1 MRKYFAIILV
11 VIVVAILYIAVF
23 VNTGKTDKDI
33 DLPQISKGTLDL
45 TRWDFSNYEPLKLD
59 GEWEFYRKQFLEPD
73 DYNINLPGKNEF
85 LQVPRSRSK
94 YFHGAKFSSE
104 VCGTYRLV
112 IKTKPQDNILA
123 LRIPRILTA
132 YKIWINDKLMSSCGV
147 IEVNTSPSKGRV
159 VPNTI
164 FFSNNRSTIQ
174 IVLQVSNFIEHKGGI
189 TASFTLGVSQ
199 KVLKERDKQIEHDMF
214 LFGLIFIIGCYH
226 IIYYVF
232 NRKNISTLL
241 FGVFCMIVGLRTI
254 ISGECVLLQLI
265 NVNESIIFRLMY
277 AIFGVGATVLI
288 TFYATLFAQE
298 YSKKV
303 LRFFQVTNL
312 ICVAVIMYF
321 GASTSFNFI
330 IVFECIGVISG
341 LYTICVVILAYIHK
355 RQSALIILG
364 GTILILSVIIN
375 DILNTEYI
383 LETKVLLMPIGLAVF
398 IFIQSV
404 VLALRFSEAFK
415 NVEQLSIRLVR
426 SNRVKDNIL
435 ANTSHELKT
444 PLHGII
450 GISEHLLNTN
460 LPTSAINNINK
471 IMVSAKRLSNLV
483 NDLLDY
489 SKLRHNYI
497 KLNLVSCNLKMSV
510 DFTIDMFQH
519 ALSDVE
525 VINDVNH
532 AFFVKADEG
541 RLLQILQ
548 NLIGNAIKFTKKGVI
563 KISAEKKNDMIEV
576 SISDNGPGIEEKD
589 FKRIFKS
596 FEQIDSS
603 VHRKY
608 GGAGLGLAIT
618 KNLIKEHGGRIWI
631 TSEIGKGSTFIFT
644 LCSSDNE
651 VIPCAVVKP
660 SSNINNNI
668 DKDRPR
674 LNKFNKKPFKILIVD
689 DDTIN
694 INLVLN
700 HLMSDGYEC
709 VSATSAIKI
718 LDLVDKEKPHLI
730 LLDVMMPE
738 VDGFQACKK
747 IRQNYDVNQLPIIF
761 LTAKNQLSDL
771 MSGFKIGGN
780 DYIIKP
786 FYKNELL
793 ARIETHLELLTAN
806 HRLDNLYKFT
816 YLISD
821 IDDIKQLVLT
831 AMEILRLDYRV
842 KNVNAYFEK
851 KSIGKSETKRLDK
864 EVGKLAFKENIEIIQ
879 KDKVILFFAKI
890 CNGFIIGIECNDID
904 TNIVFFKSILEQ
916 IQNTRNNIIS
926 FIKNTLR
933 LKALSTIAGHLED
946 TYYIKADAKYAW
958 LHTSREK
965 IFIELQLGQII
976 LFFHNA
982 LVRVHR
988 SYLVNPLFVNEIV
1001 KNNKGSFDIVVGK
1014 TRIPVGQKYKNLI
1027 NENTIFRQA
1036 KLRGLHR

>member
-1 MRKYFAIILV
+1 MGKYFTIIIV
-11 VIVVAILYIAVF
+11 VIIVVILYITVF
-23 VNTGKTDKDI
+23 VNMGKTDKNI
-33 DLPQISKGTLDL
+33 NLPQISKGTLDL

-59 GEWEFYRKQFLEPD
+59 GEWEFYWKQFLEPVD
-73 DYNINLPGKNEF
+73 FNINLPCKNEF
-85 LQVPRSRSK
+85 LQVPRSWNRYS
-94 YFHGAKFSSE
+94 YGTKFSPE
-104 VCGTYRLV
+104 AYATYRLV
-112 IKTKPQDNILA
+112 INTKPQDNILA

-132 YKIWINDKLMSSCGV
+132 YKIWINNKLMSSCGV
-147 IEVNTSPSKGRV
+147 IGKNASHSKGRV

-164 FFSNNRSTIQ
+164 FFSNNSSTIQ
-174 IVLQVSNFIEHKGGI
+174 IVLQVSNFVENEAGI
-189 TASFTLGVSQ
+189 TASFTFGESQ
-199 KVLKERDKQIEHDMF
+199 KVLKERDKQIERDMF

-232 NRKNISTLL
+232 NRKNVSTLL

-254 ISGECVLLQLI
+254 TSGECVLLQLI
-265 NVNESIIFRLMY
+265 NVNESILFRLKY
-277 AIFGVGATVLI
+277 AIFGVGAMVLL
-288 TFYATLFAQE
+288 TFYYTLFPQE

-312 ICVAVIMYF
+312 IFVAVIMYF
-321 GASTSFNFI
+321 GISTSCNFI

-364 GTILILSVIIN
+364 GTILFLSVITN
-375 DILNTEYI
+375 DILNSEHI
-383 LETKVLLMPIGLAVF
+383 IGTKVLLIPIGLAVF
-398 IFIQSV
+398 IFVQSV

-415 NVEQLSIRLVR
+415 NVEQLSERLIR

-450 GISEHLLNTN
+450 GISEYMLNTN

-471 IMVSAKRLSNLV
+471 IMFSAKRLSNLV

-489 SKLRHNYI
+489 SKLKHNYI
-497 KLNLVSCNLKMSV
+497 KLNLVACSLKMSV

-519 ALSDVE
+519 SLSDVE
-525 VINDVNH
+525 IINNINNS
-532 AFFVKADEG
+532 FFVKADEG

-563 KISAEKKNDMIEV
+563 KISAERKDDMIEV
-576 SISDNGPGIEEKD
+576 SISDSGPGIEEKD
-589 FKRIFKS
+589 YKRIFKS

-618 KNLIKEHGGRIWI
+618 KKLLKEHGGEIWL

-644 LCSSDNE
+644 LFSSDKE
-651 VIPCAVVKP
+651 VIPCATVFQ
-660 SSNINNNI
+660 SSSNNNI
-668 DKDRPR
+668 GEDRPAF
-674 LNKFNKKPFKILIVD
+674 NKFDKKPFKILIVD

-709 VSATSAIKI
+709 VSTTSAIKI
-718 LDLVDKEKPHLI
+718 LDLIGKEKPHLI

-747 IRQNYDVNQLPIIF
+747 IRQNYDINQLPIIF

-771 MSGFKIGGN
+771 MNGFKIGGN

-793 ARIETHLELLTAN
+793 ARIETHLDLLTAN

-816 YLISD
+816 NLISD

-831 AMEILRLDYRV
+831 AMDILSLDYRV

-851 KSIGKSETKRLDK
+851 KPIGKSGTKRLDK
-864 EVGKLAFKENIEIIQ
+864 EVRKLAFKENIEIIQ
-879 KDKVILFFAKI
+879 KDKIILFFAKI

-916 IQNTRNNIIS
+916 IQNTQNNIIS
-926 FIKNTLR
+926 LIKNTLR

-946 TYYIKADAKYAW
+946 TYYIKADAKYSW

-982 LVRVHR
+982 LIRVHR
-988 SYLVNPLFVNEIV
+988 SYLVNPLFVNEVV
-1001 KNNKGSFDIVVGK
+1001 KNNKGSFDMVVGE

-1027 NENTIFRQA
+1027 NENTIFYKKKVTTHPQ
-1036 KLRGLHR
+1036 